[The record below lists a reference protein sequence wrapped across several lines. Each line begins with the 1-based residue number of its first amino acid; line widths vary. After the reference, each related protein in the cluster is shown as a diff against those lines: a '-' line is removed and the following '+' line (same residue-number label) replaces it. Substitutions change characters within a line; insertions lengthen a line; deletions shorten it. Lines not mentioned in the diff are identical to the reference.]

1 MYSILFINLFIFYRL
16 YYLYRTR
23 KYCGQF
29 PKKNKYFIGAGLSV
43 ILSIV
48 LFLFVGDYMVIPG
61 FIFVLVFTWL
71 ERKTVK
77 KTSKKG
83 RKSNE

>member
-23 KYCGQF
+23 KDCGQF

-43 ILSIV
+43 ILSAL
-48 LFLFVGDYMVIPG
+48 LFLLIGDYLVIPG
-61 FIFVLVFTWL
+61 FISVLVCIVI
-71 ERKTVK
+71 EKRTVK
-77 KTSKKG
+77 KS
-83 RKSNE
+83 RKEK

>member
-23 KYCGQF
+23 KDCGQF

-43 ILSIV
+43 ILSIL
-48 LFLFVGDYMVIPG
+48 LFLLIGDYLVIPG
-61 FIFVLVFTWL
+61 FISVLVFIVIEKRTMKKL
-71 ERKTVK
+71 RKEK
-77 KTSKKG
+77 
-83 RKSNE
+83 

>member
-23 KYCGQF
+23 KDCGQF

-43 ILSIV
+43 ILSAL
-48 LFLFVGDYMVIPG
+48 LFLLIGDFLVIPG
-61 FIFVLVFTWL
+61 FISVLVFIVI
-71 ERKTVK
+71 EKRTVK
-77 KTSKKG
+77 KS
-83 RKSNE
+83 RKEK

>member
-23 KYCGQF
+23 KDCGQF

-43 ILSIV
+43 ILSAL
-48 LFLFVGDYMVIPG
+48 LFLLIGDYLVIPG
-61 FIFVLVFTWL
+61 LISVLVFIVI
-71 ERKTVK
+71 EKRTVK
-77 KTSKKG
+77 KS
-83 RKSNE
+83 RKEK

>member
-16 YYLYRTR
+16 YYLYSVR
-23 KYCGQF
+23 KNCGQF
-29 PKKNKYFIGAGLSV
+29 PKKNKYLIGAGLSV
-43 ILSIV
+43 ILSV
-48 LFLFVGDYMVIPG
+48 MLFLFVGDYMVIPG
-61 FIFVLVFTWL
+61 FIFVLVFAWL
-71 ERKTVK
+71 ERKTAK

>member
-23 KYCGQF
+23 KDCGQF

-43 ILSIV
+43 ILSAL
-48 LFLFVGDYMVIPG
+48 LFLLIGDYLVIPG
-61 FIFVLVFTWL
+61 FISDLVFIVI
-71 ERKTVK
+71 EKRTVK
-77 KTSKKG
+77 KS
-83 RKSNE
+83 RKEK

>member
-23 KYCGQF
+23 KDCGQF

-43 ILSIV
+43 ILSV
-48 LFLFVGDYMVIPG
+48 LLFLLIGDYLVIPG
-61 FIFVLVFTWL
+61 FISVLVFIVI
-71 ERKTVK
+71 EKRTVK
-77 KTSKKG
+77 KS
-83 RKSNE
+83 RKEK

>member
-23 KYCGQF
+23 KDCGQF

-43 ILSIV
+43 ILSV
-48 LFLFVGDYMVIPG
+48 MLFLLIGDYLVIPG
-61 FIFVLVFTWL
+61 FISVLVFIVIEKRTMKKS
-71 ERKTVK
+71 RKEK
-77 KTSKKG
+77 
-83 RKSNE
+83 

>member
-23 KYCGQF
+23 KDCGQF

-43 ILSIV
+43 ILSAL
-48 LFLFVGDYMVIPG
+48 LFLLIGDYLVIPG
-61 FIFVLVFTWL
+61 FISVLVFIVIEKRTM
-71 ERKTVK
+71 K
-77 KTSKKG
+77 K
-83 RKSNE
+83 

>member
-23 KYCGQF
+23 KDCGQF

-43 ILSIV
+43 ILSAL
-48 LFLFVGDYMVIPG
+48 LFLLIGDYLVIPG
-61 FIFVLVFTWL
+61 FISVLVFIVI
-71 ERKTVK
+71 EKRTVK
-77 KTSKKG
+77 KS
-83 RKSNE
+83 RKEK